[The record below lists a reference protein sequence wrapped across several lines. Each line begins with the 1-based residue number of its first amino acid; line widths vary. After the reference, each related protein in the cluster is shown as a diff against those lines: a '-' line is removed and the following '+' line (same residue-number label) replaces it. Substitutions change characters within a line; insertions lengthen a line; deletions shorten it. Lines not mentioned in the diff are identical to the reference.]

1 MPNYGEEQMP
11 AGYAIDTSSRCG
23 CIGPRKMQSRD
34 VTIVND
40 LEIGKVTYKGNPALN
55 ANR

>member
-1 MPNYGEEQMP
+1 MPNYGEKQMP
-11 AGYAIDTSSRCG
+11 AGYAIDTSKRCG
-23 CIGPRKMQSRD
+23 CVGTRKMQSRD

-40 LEIGKVTYKGNPALN
+40 LEIGKVMYLGNAALN

>member
-11 AGYAIDTSSRCG
+11 AGYAINTSSRCG
-23 CIGPRKMQSRD
+23 CIGPRRMQSRD